1 MVTLQG
7 GNFAYRMSSSIL
19 RAIGLSVLVVGILE
33 EYEALA
39 VQLACSPGEMQ
50 TIRQRLSK
58 HRLTDFFF
66 DTSRF
71 VRNLET
77 TYKEMWGISI
87 NGQRP
92 RQIEVIESRT

>member
-1 MVTLQG
+1 
-7 GNFAYRMSSSIL
+7 
-19 RAIGLSVLVVGILE
+19 
-33 EYEALA
+33 
-39 VQLACSPGEMQ
+39 QLACSPGKMQ
-50 TIRQRLSK
+50 TIRQALETS
-58 HRLTDFFF
+58 LDSLFF

-71 VRNLET
+71 VRNLEA